1 MKISPMKEKEEVDPR
16 IKAVA
21 EKLKQLRKD
30 KGYKSYE
37 TFAWDNDLNRVQYH
51 RMEKGENFTMKS
63 LLKILDVHKLTL
75 RDFFADITV

>member
-1 MKISPMKEKEEVDPR
+1 MKEKEEVDPR
-16 IKAVA
+16 IKVIA

-75 RDFFADITV
+75 QEFFADITV

>member
-1 MKISPMKEKEEVDPR
+1 MKEKEEVDPR
-16 IKAVA
+16 IKAIA

-37 TFAWDNDLNRVQYH
+37 TFAWDNDINRVQYH
-51 RMEKGENFTMKS
+51 RMEKGENFTLKS

-75 RDFFADITV
+75 QEFFEDIKV

>member
-1 MKISPMKEKEEVDPR
+1 MKEKEEVDPR
-16 IKAVA
+16 IKSIA

-37 TFAWDNDLNRVQYH
+37 TFAWDNDINRVQYH

-75 RDFFADITV
+75 QEFFADMTV

>member
-1 MKISPMKEKEEVDPR
+1 MKEKEEVDPR
-16 IKAVA
+16 IKAIA
-21 EKLKQLRKD
+21 EKLKQLRKE

-37 TFAWDNDLNRVQYH
+37 TFAWDNDINRVQYH

-75 RDFFADITV
+75 GEFFEDIKY

>member
-1 MKISPMKEKEEVDPR
+1 MKEKEEADPR
-16 IKAVA
+16 VKAIA
-21 EKLKQLRKD
+21 NKLKQLRKE

-37 TFAWDNDLNRVQYH
+37 TFAWDNDINRVQYH

-75 RDFFADITV
+75 QEFFSDIVA

>member
-1 MKISPMKEKEEVDPR
+1 MKEKEEVDPR

-21 EKLKQLRKD
+21 EKLKQLRKN

-37 TFAWDNDLNRVQYH
+37 TFAWDNDVNRVQYH

-75 RDFFADITV
+75 REFFADIPV